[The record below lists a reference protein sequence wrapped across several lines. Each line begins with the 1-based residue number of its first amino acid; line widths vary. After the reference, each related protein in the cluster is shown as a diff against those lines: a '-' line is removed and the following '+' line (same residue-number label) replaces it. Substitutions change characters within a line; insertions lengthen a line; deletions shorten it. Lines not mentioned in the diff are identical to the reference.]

1 MTIFSNNFYIPPSK
15 TPKPDQRYPH
25 YIPLLAYSYP
35 IFYSPYK
42 TISKHSTSIFC
53 WWNPLKIPGHRI
65 KSLVAALVASLAAAS
80 LLAASLAAA
89 LAAASSSAACFV
101 ASLAAASLVV
111 ASLAASWRGR
121 KSMGS
126 VMENG
131 KNALSSLWGGLGRVK
146 EAWRPDMGWESQT
159 WKGLWQLEAAVETR
173 KTTIETAE
181 EFYRPSI
188 NQYLSRSE
196 IIWWL
201 MLSSCMGEFW
211 ANKNGELTN
220 KSWL

>member
-25 YIPLLAYSYP
+25 YIVSLFLSHF
-35 IFYSPYK
+35 FYSPYK

-53 WWNPLKIPGHRI
+53 WWNPPKIPGHRI

-80 LLAASLAAA
+80 LLA
-89 LAAASSSAACFV
+89 